1 MKSQKVNQNLK
12 ASLLRKRQAL
22 FQELFSI
29 MQSELIN
36 YLEKSSPPSKTLLTH
51 YHHYLKKKKILWRR
65 FVLEKLPMTLI
76 SATILLK
83 LSDASKR
90 RTKSSLDN
98 RDNLRLKP
106 F

>member
-1 MKSQKVNQNLK
+1 MNSQKVNQNLK

-51 YHHYLKKKKILWRR
+51 YHHYLKKKKNLVEEICVGEIADD
-65 FVLEKLPMTLI
+65 FNFGDNPLEVKRC
-76 SATILLK
+76 LK
-83 LSDASKR
+83 KAHKI
-90 RTKSSLDN
+90 
-98 RDNLRLKP
+98 
-106 F
+106 

>member
-1 MKSQKVNQNLK
+1 
-12 ASLLRKRQAL
+12 
-22 FQELFSI
+22 

-36 YLEKSSPPSKTLLTH
+36 YLEKFSPPSKTLLTHYH

>member
-51 YHHYLKKKKILWRR
+51 YHYHHYLKKKKNLVEEICVGEIADD
-65 FVLEKLPMTLI
+65 FNFGDNPLEVKRC
-76 SATILLK
+76 LK
-83 LSDASKR
+83 KAHKI
-90 RTKSSLDN
+90 
-98 RDNLRLKP
+98 
-106 F
+106 

>member
-12 ASLLRKRQAL
+12 ASLLRRKRQAL

-51 YHHYLKKKKILWRR
+51 YHYHHYLKKEKKSCGGDLCWRNCR
-65 FVLEKLPMTLI
+65 
-76 SATILLK
+76 
-83 LSDASKR
+83 
-90 RTKSSLDN
+90 
-98 RDNLRLKP
+98 
-106 F
+106 

>member
-1 MKSQKVNQNLK
+1 
-12 ASLLRKRQAL
+12 
-22 FQELFSI
+22 

-36 YLEKSSPPSKTLLTH
+36 YLEKFSTPSKTLLTH

-106 F
+106 FQRTE